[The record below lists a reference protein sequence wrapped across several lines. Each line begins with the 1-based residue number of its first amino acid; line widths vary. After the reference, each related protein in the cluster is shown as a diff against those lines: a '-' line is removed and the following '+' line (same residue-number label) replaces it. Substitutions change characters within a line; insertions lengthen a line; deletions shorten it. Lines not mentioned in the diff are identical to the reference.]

1 MRVILFGVFLNYY
14 CYSFTHKKF
23 SLLSIICNGTFL
35 FLIYGYLSVL
45 MIDKLFFNLE
55 VMKTIFIFFCFPKNI
70 YILKATRKNLEND
83 INDIV
88 NFYRL
93 KIKE

>member
-1 MRVILFGVFLNYY
+1 
-14 CYSFTHKKF
+14 
-23 SLLSIICNGTFL
+23 
-35 FLIYGYLSVL
+35 
-45 MIDKLFFNLE
+45 MIDKLFFYLE

-83 INDIV
+83 IMILLI
-88 NFYRL
+88 FIFQKQSL